1 MGSRVPVWDY
11 WGLYGVW
18 EHSQVPPRCV
28 LLPRSRGSA
37 GRCRLPKHSGIKSP
51 GAGSSVPRVCGAAA
65 GRLLFFFCSWD
76 HLGRPGAARACPTQ
90 PRGPEEQRL
99 WERRGLR
106 ASRGQAGFLLRSET
120 SLWPLGTSRAGA
132 GQGPGV
138 FLLTGFNGAG
148 KSSWCWAGCG
158 CSVSEDKSVEIT
170 S

>member
-1 MGSRVPVWDY
+1 M
-11 WGLYGVW
+11 
-18 EHSQVPPRCV
+18 
-28 LLPRSRGSA
+28 
-37 GRCRLPKHSGIKSP
+37 
-51 GAGSSVPRVCGAAA
+51 
-65 GRLLFFFCSWD
+65 
-76 HLGRPGAARACPTQ
+76 
-90 PRGPEEQRL
+90 
-99 WERRGLR
+99 R

-158 CSVSEDKSVEIT
+158 CPVLKDKSVEIT